1 MAYVLPKLSL
11 TDEESDV
18 YNGNV
23 ADIETYAQESILS
36 FITGAM
42 DINTE
47 WDTYVSTLESM
58 GVQEN
63 MEIYQAALDR
73 IS

>member
-1 MAYVLPKLSL
+1 M